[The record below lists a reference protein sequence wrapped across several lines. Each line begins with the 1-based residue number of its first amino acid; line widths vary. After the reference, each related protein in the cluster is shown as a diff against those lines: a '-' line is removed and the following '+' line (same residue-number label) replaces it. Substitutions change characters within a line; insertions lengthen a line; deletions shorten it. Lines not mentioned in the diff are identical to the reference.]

1 MSHPLAW
8 NTDNLFHVKTSV
20 GAARFAVYSFKDIF
34 KFSGTFLG
42 KIYYKRG
49 IPLAARPRLRRCL
62 VVHFVLK
69 WSVLKLQNQ
78 LWAAGGK
85 ARGLCGQL
93 CSTAIQCRDNVMIQ
107 GGRETRFRK
116 WIGQL
121 NTNCGREAFPLAE
134 SLFDCCFCSVS
145 VWGQQGG
152 EQQWSNE
159 RNSVPLNYPIKSA
172 FYLSVPTH
180 PVQEQSHTHTH
191 R

>member
-34 KFSGTFLG
+34 KYLVLFLERFTTSGG
-42 KIYYKRG
+42 SS
-49 IPLAARPRLRRCL
+49 LAARPRLRRCL

-93 CSTAIQCRDNVMIQ
+93 CSTAIQCRDNVMIR